1 MGLTYPGLFH
11 TLLSLYYARNSE
23 DYDNLLLPFTRIWR
37 FSGVIVNLFKISRN
51 LTHQGR
57 TKLLGFF
64 PRGSRKLIIKRKRAT
79 NQTKRMRSHRLN
91 QKFSAFI
98 ARVKSKWYY
107 SRKYVTHLENFRKKS
122 ESSSSTIRVD
132 LSSSFLSFLV
142 LIRYYL
148 PLFDR
153 HGKLKFKVS
162 LSINYNFSM
171 TIKTTMT

>member
-1 MGLTYPGLFH
+1 MYVVWHREVIGTSSGRVSRASVSFVYESIQYFFLVNRKNPFVNIKMGLTYPGLFH

-98 ARVKSKWYY
+98 ARVKSK
-107 SRKYVTHLENFRKKS
+107 
-122 ESSSSTIRVD
+122 
-132 LSSSFLSFLV
+132 
-142 LIRYYL
+142 
-148 PLFDR
+148 
-153 HGKLKFKVS
+153 
-162 LSINYNFSM
+162 
-171 TIKTTMT
+171 